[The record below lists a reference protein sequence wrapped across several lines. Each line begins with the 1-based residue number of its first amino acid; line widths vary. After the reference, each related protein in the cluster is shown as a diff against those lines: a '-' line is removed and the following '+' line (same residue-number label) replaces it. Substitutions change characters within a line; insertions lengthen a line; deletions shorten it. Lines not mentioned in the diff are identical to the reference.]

1 MVLDGRK
8 WKREMFPRSAKC
20 CQLILILRRA
30 LIFAQI
36 RHMPRP
42 LIKLDC
48 GIIHTPEFA
57 DHLRDLQFREGNRHR
72 GEVLS
77 LDYIRCRSGPQEG
90 AEWLQLMWVPLPYP
104 STTPLL
110 RIGEVDVFMHR
121 QSLRGL
127 QGRCLHADADKIRVL
142 S

>member
-1 MVLDGRK
+1 M
-8 WKREMFPRSAKC
+8 KREMIPHFAKC
-20 CQLILILRRA
+20 RQLILRLRSSEVVVHVRD
-30 LIFAQI
+30 
-36 RHMPRP
+36 MPRP

-57 DHLRDLQFREGNRHR
+57 DHLRALQSGEGSSHR

-90 AEWLQLMWVPLPYP
+90 AEWLQLMWVPVPHP
-104 STTPLL
+104 PVAPLL
-110 RIGEVDVFMHR
+110 RIGGVEVFLHR

-127 QGRCLHADADKIRVL
+127 RGRCLHAEDGRIRVL

>member
-1 MVLDGRK
+1 
-8 WKREMFPRSAKC
+8 
-20 CQLILILRRA
+20 
-30 LIFAQI
+30 
-36 RHMPRP
+36 MPRP

-48 GIIHTPEFA
+48 GIIHTLEFA
-57 DHLRDLQFREGNRHR
+57 DHLRVLQSREGHLHR

-90 AEWLQLMWVPLPYP
+90 AEWLQLMWVPLSNP
-104 STTPLL
+104 SSTPLL
-110 RIGEVDVFMHR
+110 RIGEVDVFLHR

-127 QGRCLHADADKIRVL
+127 QGRCLHADAGTIRVL